1 MQRIVSLLPSA
12 TEIVAALGYEHWLVA
27 RSHECDFPPSVTRLP
42 ICSEPRIDI
51 SANSREIDRQVKQT
65 ASAALSI
72 FQIDAERLRALEPT
86 IVITQTQC
94 EVCAV
99 SLNDVKAAL
108 GSWAD
113 DRLEIVALHPTRL
126 ADLWDDIRRVASALG
141 DIPAAERLID
151 SLQLRLNRLSETRAA
166 SRSTVGCI
174 EWLDPLM
181 SAGNW
186 VPELVELA
194 GGQSVLGSPGE
205 HSPWLSWDELVA
217 ADPDVLIVMP
227 CGFDL
232 ERTLHELPALTQQP
246 RWPQLRAVQTHRVFA
261 VDGHQYFN
269 RPGPRLIESA
279 EIIASIL
286 QAASDSTTTD
296 PRYQRL

>member
-12 TEIVAALGYEHWLVA
+12 TEIVVALDYEGWLVG
-27 RSHECDFPPSVTRLP
+27 RSHECDFPSSVMHLP
-42 ICSEPRIDI
+42 ICSAPRIDI
-51 SANSREIDRQVKQT
+51 TANSREIDRQVKQT

-72 FQIDAERLRALEPT
+72 FQIDAERLRELEPS

-113 DRLEIVALHPTRL
+113 EGLEIVALHPTRL
-126 ADLWDDIRRVASALG
+126 SDLWDDIRHVASAL
-141 DIPAAERLID
+141 DDLAAAEKLIG
-151 SLQLRLNRLSETRAA
+151 SLQSRLDRLSAA
-166 SRSTVGCI
+166 RPTSRLTVGCI

-194 GGQSVLGSPGE
+194 GGRSVLGKPGE
-205 HSPWLSWDELVA
+205 HSPWLSWDELSA

-232 ERTLHELPALTQQP
+232 ERTLQELPSLTEQSG
-246 RWPQLRAVQTHRVFA
+246 WSQLRAVQTHRVFA
-261 VDGHQYFN
+261 VDGHHYFN
-269 RPGPRLIESA
+269 RPGPRLIDSA

-286 QAASDSTTTD
+286 QAAVDGTTTD
-296 PRYQRL
+296 PRFRRL